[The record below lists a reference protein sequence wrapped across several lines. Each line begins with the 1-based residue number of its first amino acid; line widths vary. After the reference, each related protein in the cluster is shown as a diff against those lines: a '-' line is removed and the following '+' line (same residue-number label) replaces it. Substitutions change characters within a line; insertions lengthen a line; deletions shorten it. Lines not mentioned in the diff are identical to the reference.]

1 MEWLEEDGLVEDDVG
16 QREKEHAPLVL
27 YQEDDRE
34 KLTPSMERKGATM
47 GCFGGDQGEVLVR
60 FGPKKH

>member
-27 YQEDDRE
+27 FQEDDRE
-34 KLTPSMERKGATM
+34 NLPLRWREKG
-47 GCFGGDQGEVLVR
+47 
-60 FGPKKH
+60 P